1 MEFKTDTDQLMKEY
15 IKSLKDEDFKKLVVR
30 LGVNEKC
37 AMKYT
42 SKLERTACELKDCS
56 KCSGLHECK
65 HELPG
70 TIYYPKLEKDNTLRF
85 NYVACKY
92 KQKAEKEKELTS
104 KTFEVPVSI
113 QNAKMSEIDLGDK
126 KRAKVLKWIKDFYK
140 EYQTNKN
147 AKGCYLHGSFGSG
160 KSYIL
165 AALFNEI
172 AKKGANAVIIYY
184 PEMLRRLRESFY
196 DDFDQKMYELQ
207 HADLL
212 LIDDIGAES
221 VSEWNR
227 DEILGTILQYRM
239 ESSLPTFFTSNLT
252 LEELETNLAST
263 KGKIDYLKARRI
275 MERIKQLTVDL
286 ELTSENRRK

>member
-30 LGVNEKC
+30 LGVNEEC

>member
-30 LGVNEKC
+30 LGVNEEC

-70 TIYYPKLEKDNTLRF
+70 TIYYPKAEKDNTLRF

-104 KTFEVPVSI
+104 KTFEVPLAI

-165 AALFNEI
+165 AALLNEI

-263 KGKIDYLKARRI
+263 KSKIDYLKARRI

>member
-1 MEFKTDTDQLMKEY
+1 
-15 IKSLKDEDFKKLVVR
+15 
-30 LGVNEKC
+30 
-37 AMKYT
+37 
-42 SKLERTACELKDCS
+42 
-56 KCSGLHECK
+56 
-65 HELPG
+65 
-70 TIYYPKLEKDNTLRF
+70 
-85 NYVACKY
+85 
-92 KQKAEKEKELTS
+92 
-104 KTFEVPVSI
+104 
-113 QNAKMSEIDLGDK
+113 MSEIDLGDK

-239 ESSLPTFFTSNLT
+239 DNKLSTFFTSNLT
-252 LEELETNLAST
+252 LNELEEHFIIKNNEEE
-263 KGKIDYLKARRI
+263 KIKARRI
-275 MERIKQLTVDL
+275 MERIKFLTNNK
-286 ELTSENRRK
+286 ELIGENRRK

>member
-140 EYQTNKN
+140 EYKTNKN
-147 AKGCYLHGSFGSG
+147 AKECY
-160 KSYIL
+160 
-165 AALFNEI
+165 
-172 AKKGANAVIIYY
+172 
-184 PEMLRRLRESFY
+184 
-196 DDFDQKMYELQ
+196 
-207 HADLL
+207 
-212 LIDDIGAES
+212 
-221 VSEWNR
+221 
-227 DEILGTILQYRM
+227 
-239 ESSLPTFFTSNLT
+239 
-252 LEELETNLAST
+252 
-263 KGKIDYLKARRI
+263 
-275 MERIKQLTVDL
+275 
-286 ELTSENRRK
+286 

>member
-30 LGVNEKC
+30 LGVNEEC

-42 SKLERTACELKDCS
+42 SKLERTARELKDCS

-85 NYVACKY
+85 NYVAFKY

-104 KTFEVPVSI
+104 KTFEVLVSI